1 MQTRSAQPKADGSAS
16 SPDSSPRVSS
26 LSQDDE
32 DVTLSSPQ
40 LIFASQCRSWR
51 GGLRSFAGV
60 QYPALL
66 QTSLT
71 PESFP
76 KPPESLEHTLFS
88 SIQSCEERARAKEE
102 ELWSA
107 NAKEEESKQ
116 AGQGAQSEEG
126 GIICY
131 SPFLPC
137 SDLLARVENLQRE
150 HESTQDALAAQTL
163 VLHSYTQQ
171 AEVQIRRLKRQEA
184 EAREGVYTYIAD
196 TATYAS
202 CVSSYCYICV
212 LIILL

>member
-16 SPDSSPRVSS
+16 SSDSSPRVSS

-60 QYPALL
+60 HSPALL
-66 QTSLT
+66 HTSLT

-102 ELWSA
+102 WL
-107 NAKEEESKQ
+107 Q
-116 AGQGAQSEEG
+116 T
-126 GIICY
+126 
-131 SPFLPC
+131 
-137 SDLLARVENLQRE
+137 LQRE

-163 VLHSYTQQ
+163 VLHSYKQQ

-184 EAREGVYTYIAD
+184 EAREAVRPLVA
-196 TATYAS
+196 
-202 CVSSYCYICV
+202 
-212 LIILL
+212 LIEP